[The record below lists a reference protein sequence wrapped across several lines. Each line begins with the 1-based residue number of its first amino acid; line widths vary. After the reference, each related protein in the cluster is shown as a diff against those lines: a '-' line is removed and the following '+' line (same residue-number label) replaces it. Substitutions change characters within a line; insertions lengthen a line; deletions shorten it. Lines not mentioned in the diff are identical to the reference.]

1 MEFISL
7 KYIFL
12 FLLNLSLFFLTNF
25 FFLRK
30 NFLLDKKITSSHKQL
45 INNEIVPIS
54 GGIILMFNVIFL
66 NYFINFANLAFLLS
80 VFFIGLLADL
90 QKFNSPKI
98 RLIIQTLIVIIF
110 INFNDSL
117 IRSIKISYIDD
128 FLTYDFAAI
137 IFTSFCLL
145 ILINGSNFIDGVN
158 LQCSG
163 YFFVL
168 ISIIIFLD
176 TNIIQFPSIEILY
189 YLILFLVPFI
199 LLNYFNKSYLG
210 DGGSYLLS
218 FIIGYLLIN
227 FQIETNVSP
236 YFIVLLL
243 WYPAFE
249 NFFSIIRRLFKSKK
263 KPDKPDLLHLHHFIY
278 LAFRDRLNFN
288 KNLQSSFPSIV
299 INLFNLFIFYIACDY
314 IYSTGKLIFLIF
326 ICILTY
332 VLFYLWLLNLNYLKN
347 PSK

>member
-1 MEFISL
+1 MKFVSL
-7 KYIFL
+7 EYIFL
-12 FLLNLSLFFLTNF
+12 FLLNLSLFYLTNF
-25 FFLRK
+25 FFLKK
-30 NFLLDKKITSSHKQL
+30 NILLDKKNTSSHKQL
-45 INNEIVPIS
+45 INNQIVPIS

-66 NYFINFANLAFLLS
+66 NYFINVGNLVFLLLI
-80 VFFIGLLADL
+80 FFIGLLADL

-98 RLIIQTLIVIIF
+98 RLIIQVLIVFIF
-110 INFNDSL
+110 FNFNDNL

-128 FLTYDFAAI
+128 FLSYDFVAI
-137 IFTSFCLL
+137 MFTSFCLL

-163 YFFVL
+163 YFFAL
-168 ISIIIFLD
+168 IGIIIFLD
-176 TNIIQFPSIEILY
+176 INIIKFPSIEILY
-189 YLILFLVPFI
+189 YLIFFLIPFI
-199 LLNYFNKSYLG
+199 LLNFFNKSYLG

-249 NFFSIIRRLFKSKK
+249 NFFSIVRRLFKSKN

-299 INLFNLFIFYIACDY
+299 INLFNLFIFYIACNF

-326 ICILTY
+326 ICTITY
-332 VLFYLWLLNLNYLKN
+332 VLSYLWLLNLNYLKN